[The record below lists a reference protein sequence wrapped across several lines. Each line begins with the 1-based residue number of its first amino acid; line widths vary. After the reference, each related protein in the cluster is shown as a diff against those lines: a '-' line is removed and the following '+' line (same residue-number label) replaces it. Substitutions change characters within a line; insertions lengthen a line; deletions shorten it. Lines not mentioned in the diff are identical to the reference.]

1 MAGQDVRRRL
11 LTAAAELIPE
21 LGWSAVST
29 RILAE
34 RAGVSASVVHY
45 HFTGV
50 QAVLSEAALT
60 AMRQVLDAS
69 GELVSSAQTP
79 AESID
84 ALLASVAPY
93 DGTDPTALLFV
104 ETYLAATRDEGLRAR
119 LTAIVQ
125 DFRDR
130 SADWF
135 RLHQVADPDA
145 AAAVLAAVIDG
156 LLLHRSLGPA
166 PDVSAVLRRLVS

>member
-1 MAGQDVRRRL
+1 VRQRL
-11 LTAAAELIPE
+11 LTAAVQLIPE

-45 HFTGV
+45 HFSGV

-69 GELVSSAQTP
+69 SELVSSAQTP

-93 DGTDPTALLFV
+93 DGTDPTSLLFV
-104 ETYLAATRDEGLRAR
+104 EAYLAATRDEGLGAR
-119 LTAIVQ
+119 LAAIVQ

-135 RLHQVADPDA
+135 RLHQVADPEA
-145 AAAVLAAVIDG
+145 AAAVLAAAIDG
-156 LLLHRSLGPA
+156 LLLHRSLGPT
-166 PDVSAVLRRLVS
+166 PDVSAVLRKLVS